1 MSKELLQAT
10 LKTFR
15 DATEASIELFKVMVP
30 IIIIVKL
37 LQEFDLI
44 QYLAIPL
51 GPLMQLVGLPA
62 SMGLVWATGL
72 LVNNYSGLVVYISL
86 APAAMLNVGQ
96 VTVLATMLLIA
107 HALPVE
113 CKVAQKCGPSLWFQV
128 LFRCAVALL
137 AGVILH
143 LIYSNFGLLTE
154 PAQVLW
160 NPGTPPATLIE
171 WGIDQLK
178 TLVSIYGIIVALMFM
193 MKLLNKLR
201 ITEAINFVLRPIL
214 TFMGIGPQAAT
225 LTVVGLTLGLSYGS
239 GLIMHEIREGAVPQ
253 RDIFSAMTL
262 MGVAHSL
269 IEDPLLMVLIG
280 ADFSGIMWGRL
291 IVSLGVMALLVKLV
305 KTMPRPQFMKIFMN
319 AA

>member
-160 NPGTPPATLIE
+160 NPGTP
-171 WGIDQLK
+171 
-178 TLVSIYGIIVALMFM
+178 
-193 MKLLNKLR
+193 R
-201 ITEAINFVLRPIL
+201 
-214 TFMGIGPQAAT
+214 
-225 LTVVGLTLGLSYGS
+225 
-239 GLIMHEIREGAVPQ
+239 Q
-253 RDIFSAMTL
+253 RL
-262 MGVAHSL
+262 
-269 IEDPLLMVLIG
+269 
-280 ADFSGIMWGRL
+280 
-291 IVSLGVMALLVKLV
+291 
-305 KTMPRPQFMKIFMN
+305 
-319 AA
+319 